1 MDVMLPSDLLC
12 SVSLKSFLQ
21 LRMSGQLRYFFQLSV
36 YQPLLPSRVEGSRRL
51 ASAAYYAVPSS
62 RFYGSGSLTS
72 VRGSSSDV

>member
-36 YQPLLPSRVEGSRRL
+36 LSTVITLQG
-51 ASAAYYAVPSS
+51 
-62 RFYGSGSLTS
+62 
-72 VRGSSSDV
+72 